1 MSHLFPMPRVY
12 SYVRFSTPEQAE
24 GDSLRRQ
31 IEGARRYAACKG
43 LELDESL
50 SIRDLGVSAFKGGNV
65 DQGLGRFLDAVR
77 HGLVEEGSILVVESL
92 DRISRM
98 TPRKALALVNEIVD
112 AGITIATLSDRQEY
126 TAERLDSDPMALI
139 VAMMVAWRAHEE
151 SAMKGRRV
159 GEAWAEKRR
168 KVRAGEAERLT
179 MRGPS
184 WLIPDGN
191 GWRVDEGKAA
201 TVRRI
206 YELTLAGW
214 GEHRIAEVLNGEGV
228 PVLGRGK
235 LWHRSAVSK
244 VLRSRAVIGELVP
257 GRIEHVEGRKRRA
270 LEEPIPGAF
279 PAVVSAEDW
288 LAVRSMKDG
297 HAPAVRGR
305 GAGRELANV
314 LAGLARCPVCQ
325 GSMTRVSKG
334 PGGGVPKLVCA
345 RAKVGAG
352 CTYHGV
358 SLDDV
363 ERAVVEKADW
373 LREGVPA
380 GDQTPE
386 LDRQA
391 DALAGSIA
399 GTEEH
404 LRELGEA
411 LEAAPSRKG
420 AQALAKAEAELVTMR
435 QELEAVEERRRLVD
449 GGLVQERTHA
459 MADAVR
465 ALGDGTGNRAEVNAR
480 LKVLFDGVTV
490 DYPTGRLLFHWRQGG
505 STPLQY
511 AYDWGS

>member
-12 SYVRFSTPEQAE
+12 SYVRFSTPEQAS

-31 IEGARRYAACKG
+31 MEGARRYADSRG

-65 DQGLGRFLDAVR
+65 DQGLGRFLEAVR
-77 HGLVEEGSILVVESL
+77 NGLVEAGSILAVESL
-92 DRISRM
+92 DRLSRQV
-98 TPRKALALVNEIVD
+98 PRKASKLLEEIVD
-112 AGITIATLSDRQEY
+112 AGITVATLSDGQEY

-139 VAMMVAWRAHEE
+139 LALMVAWRAHEE
-151 SAMKGRRV
+151 SATKGRRV
-159 GEAWAEKRR
+159 GAAWAEKRR

-179 MRGPS
+179 LRGPS
-184 WLIPDGN
+184 WLIPDGG
-191 GWRVDEGKAA
+191 GWRVDEPKADV
-201 TVRRI
+201 VRRM
-206 YELTLAGW
+206 YALTLAGW
-214 GEHRIAEVLNGEGV
+214 GEHRIAEALNLERV

-235 LWHRSAVSK
+235 LWHRSTVAK
-244 VLRSRAVIGELVP
+244 MLRNRAVIGELVP
-257 GRIEHVEGRKRRA
+257 GRITHADGKRRRE

-279 PAVVSAEDW
+279 PAIISEEDW

-314 LAGLARCPVCQ
+314 LAGLARCPIC
-325 GSMTRVSKG
+325 GDSMTRVSKG
-334 PGGGVPKLVCA
+334 PGGGVPKLVCT

-352 CTYHGV
+352 CAYHGV
-358 SLDDV
+358 SLEAV
-363 ERAVVEKADW
+363 ERAVVDKADW
-373 LREGVPA
+373 LRTSVPA

-386 LDRQA
+386 LDRQV
-391 DALAGSIA
+391 DALTSNIA

-404 LRELGEA
+404 VRELAEA
-411 LEAAPSRKG
+411 LETAPSRKG

-435 QELEAVEERRRLVD
+435 RELEAVEERRRLVD

-459 MADAVR
+459 MADAAT
-465 ALGDGTGNRAEVNAR
+465 ALGTGEGSRGDVNAR
-480 LKVLFDGVTV
+480 LRVLFEGVTV
-490 DYPTGRLLFHWRQGG
+490 DYPRGELVFHWRQGG
-505 STPLQY
+505 TSSLKY